1 MSTVLKLRLYVANPT
16 FEATAAIAQVH
27 SLLQKLG
34 ASYSLEV
41 LDVHEFRDLAM
52 KDEIPFTPLLLRL
65 EPAPVVRIG
74 MPASNLSEL
83 EAALEPP
90 PIDLFKTVAA

>member
-16 FEATAAIAQVH
+16 FEAAAAIAQVH

-41 LDVHEFRDLAM
+41 LDVHEFRELAM
-52 KDEIPFTPLLLRL
+52 EDEIPFTPVLLRM
-65 EPAPVVRIG
+65 EPTPVVRIG

-83 EAALEPP
+83 EVALQPP
-90 PIDLFKTVAA
+90 PIDLFATAAA